1 MVRYTVPRAAYQICH
16 ICRRSLP
23 TLVCHTLDGLQ
34 VQYCRML
41 HTFVLV
47 WRVYPYRRFV
57 KCVITHRTF
66 GAPQA
71 TSRRLPRVAVIKP
84 TRVPQLT
91 LRRGSN
97 CDNRHGNVSSSR
109 RAATAAR
116 GLSA

>member
-1 MVRYTVPRAAYQICH
+1 VPLRIEPSA
-16 ICRRSLP
+16 P
-23 TLVCHTLDGLQ
+23 
-34 VQYCRML
+34 
-41 HTFVLV
+41 
-47 WRVYPYRRFV
+47 
-57 KCVITHRTF
+57 
-66 GAPQA
+66 PQA

-109 RAATAAR
+109 RAAAAAR